1 MNYIQTEIDGVWII
15 EPKVFNDARGYF
27 MEAFKEEEFRANIG
41 DVHFVQ
47 DNESKSSFGVLR
59 GLHYQ
64 KGEYSQ
70 AKLVR
75 VIKGKVLDVA
85 VDLRRSSPT
94 FGKYVSVELS
104 EENKRQFFIPR
115 GFAHGFLVLSE
126 EAIFTYKVDNGY
138 APQAEASIRFND
150 ETIGIDWPVAES
162 QFILSEKDGHAVS
175 FKDAEYF
182 EQDMK
187 IAIVGT
193 GYVGLVT
200 GTCFAEI
207 GVNVICV
214 DTNSEKIEALKQG
227 IIPIYEN
234 GLEEMV
240 NRNAKAGRLQF
251 TTSLESCLNEVDVI
265 FSAVGTPPDEDGSA
279 DLSYVLEVARNIG
292 RNMTKYVL
300 VVTKSTVPVGTAG
313 KVRMAIQNELDKRG
327 VQIDFDVASNPEF
340 LKEGNA
346 VADFMSPDRVVVG
359 VESERAKKLMSKLYK
374 PFLLNNFRVIFM
386 DIPSAEMTKY
396 AANSMLATRIS
407 FMNDIANL
415 CELVG
420 ADVNMVRSGI
430 GSDTRIGRKFLYP
443 GIGYGGSCFPKDV
456 KALIKTAEQNGYRMR
471 VLQAV
476 EEVNEKQKS
485 ILFEK
490 LQRHFNGDLRD
501 KTIALWGLAFKPETD
516 DMREAPSL
524 ILIDKLLNAG
534 CKVRVYDPAAMTE
547 CRRRIGDSVCYA
559 TDMYDAALDAD
570 ALMLVTEWKEFRL
583 PSWAVIKKAMRT
595 PVLLDGR
602 NIYEKKE
609 IEELGFTYHCIGK

>member
-1 MNYIQTEIDGVWII
+1 
-15 EPKVFNDARGYF
+15 
-27 MEAFKEEEFRANIG
+27 
-41 DVHFVQ
+41 
-47 DNESKSSFGVLR
+47 
-59 GLHYQ
+59 
-64 KGEYSQ
+64 
-70 AKLVR
+70 
-75 VIKGKVLDVA
+75 
-85 VDLRRSSPT
+85 
-94 FGKYVSVELS
+94 
-104 EENKRQFFIPR
+104 
-115 GFAHGFLVLSE
+115 
-126 EAIFTYKVDNGY
+126 
-138 APQAEASIRFND
+138 
-150 ETIGIDWPVAES
+150 
-162 QFILSEKDGHAVS
+162 
-175 FKDAEYF
+175 
-182 EQDMK
+182 MK

-214 DTNSEKIEALKQG
+214 DTNSEKIEALNQG

-234 GLEEMV
+234 GLEDMV
-240 NRNAKAGRLQF
+240 HRNTKAGRLQF
-251 TTSLESCLNEVDVI
+251 TTSLESCLDEADVI

-279 DLSYVLEVARNIG
+279 DLSYVLEVAHTIG
-292 RNMTKYVL
+292 RNMKKYVL
-300 VVTKSTVPVGTAG
+300 VVTKSTVPVGTAK
-313 KVRMAIQNELDKRG
+313 KVRTAIQEELDKRG
-327 VQIDFDVASNPEF
+327 IQIEFDVASNPEF

-359 VESERAKKLMSKLYK
+359 VESERAKELMSKLYK

-456 KALIKTAEQNGYRMR
+456 KALIKTAEQNGYQMR

-476 EEVNEKQKS
+476 EEVNEQQKS

-490 LQRHFNGDLRD
+490 LQRHFCSDLHN

-524 ILIDKLLNAG
+524 ILINKLLNIG
-534 CKVRVYDPAAMTE
+534 CKVRVYDPAAMKE
-547 CRRRIGDSVCYA
+547 CRRRIGDSVYYA